1 MENIFAGEIM
11 QSIDFDLIESYLIT
25 FTFFLVMKRSF
36 DRLVIS
42 ILRAHLE
49 AAWPGPVCP
58 YNTCVGVRGSPVAS
72 RLHLASDRG

>member
-1 MENIFAGEIM
+1 M

-36 DRLVIS
+36 DPSVIS

>member
-1 MENIFAGEIM
+1 M
-11 QSIDFDLIESYLIT
+11 QSIDFALIESYLIM

-49 AAWPGPVCP
+49 AAWPGPCAHI
-58 YNTCVGVRGSPVAS
+58 TPV
-72 RLHLASDRG
+72 